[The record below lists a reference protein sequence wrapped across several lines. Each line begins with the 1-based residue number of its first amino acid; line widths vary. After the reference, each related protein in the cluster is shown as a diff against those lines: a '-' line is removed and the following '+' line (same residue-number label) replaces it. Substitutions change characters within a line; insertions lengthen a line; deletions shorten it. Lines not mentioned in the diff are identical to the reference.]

1 MNPYLSVL
9 VGEIKNRA
17 RIYAHIYRELS
28 KEVGEDKATMIL
40 KKAIYAR
47 GEEKGEQLSDRIKT
61 PDLHELAVASVEGK
75 GEMDAFGH
83 EVVSENPDYLLL
95 RLNRC
100 PLVDA
105 WKEAGIPPEG
115 RKKMCDLAYQV
126 DFGKFE
132 AAGYRL
138 TFDCRIADEQ
148 GSCDLRIEIGG
159 PAPLPS
165 SNSGPA

>member
-28 KEVGEDKATMIL
+28 GEVGHERATGIL

-47 GEEKGEQLSDRIKT
+47 GKEKGAQLADRIKK
-61 PDLHELAVASVEGK
+61 PDLHELAVAFVEGK
-75 GEMDAFGH
+75 GEMDAFRH
-83 EVVSENPDYLLL
+83 EVVTENDGQVIL

-100 PLVDA
+100 PLVEA
-105 WKEAGIPPEG
+105 WKEAGLSVED
-115 RKKMCDLAYQV
+115 RKKMCDIAHQV

-132 AAGYRL
+132 TAGYRL
-138 TFDCRIADEQ
+138 SFNCRISEDRE
-148 GSCDLRIEIGG
+148 SCDMRLEIQ
-159 PAPLPS
+159 S
-165 SNSGPA
+165 